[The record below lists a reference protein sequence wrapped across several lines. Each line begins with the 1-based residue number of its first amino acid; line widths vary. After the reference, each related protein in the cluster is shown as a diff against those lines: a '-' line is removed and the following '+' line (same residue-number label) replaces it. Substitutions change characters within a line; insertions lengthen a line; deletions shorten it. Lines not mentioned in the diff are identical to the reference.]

1 MFDTQVLDTI
11 LLCMDDFT
19 LQQMKTLNVIQEKIL
34 QAVQDS
40 SQYTQDLL
48 RQEMKAMEHRVDAKA
63 DKNKEKIIA
72 FIDERILPQIESLD
86 QRVIKFEAK
95 IA

>member
-1 MFDTQVLDTI
+1 ME
-11 LLCMDDFT
+11 DFT
-19 LQQMKTLNVIQEKIL
+19 PQQMKTLNVIQDKIL

-40 SQYTQDLL
+40 SRYTQDLL
-48 RQEMKAMEHRVDAKA
+48 KQEMKAMEHRIDAKA
-63 DKNKEKIIA
+63 DKNKEEIIG

-86 QRVIKFEAK
+86 QRLTKLETK